1 MVPLDLRVILFR
13 VVEDP
18 FSDHGADGIQVGV
31 ESNGLPLHSLGVGVV
46 HGVLEGGLAVVVFVD
61 GAAGVLCFWCGSA
74 FEKTKQNKKTDVL
87 NILQLGSGEKSQ
99 FNRFLHS
106 WRPGEKLICPSE
118 TASSGKIFFVF
129 KEQQKLFF
137 PRLTK

>member
-1 MVPLDLRVILFR
+1 MKVLGGDPSARLFHRLDFGTGTEGPFFFNIIDGQDHIADAEALGFPRLAESVVPLDLRVILFR

-74 FEKTKQNKKTDVL
+74 F
-87 NILQLGSGEKSQ
+87 
-99 FNRFLHS
+99 
-106 WRPGEKLICPSE
+106 
-118 TASSGKIFFVF
+118 
-129 KEQQKLFF
+129 
-137 PRLTK
+137 